1 LATGPP
7 AKLKKFGKSPC
18 VPYAGLLPLQAMSA
32 RLKYRGRVITDA
44 DVAFINRLI
53 AAHPTLS
60 RRALSQKLC
69 QAWNW
74 VQPNGRPRDM
84 VCRSLMLALHRAGH
98 IELPAPKRTPANP
111 LAQRSRP
118 VVVEIDQ
125 APLETDLSSL
135 GPLRFEQVR
144 RTAQEPLFNSLIQQ
158 HHYLGYTQP
167 VGEHLKYLVYSAQ
180 RVVAALAWS
189 SAAHGLTCRDQ
200 FIGWSTETR
209 RKNRHLLAYNTRF
222 LIPPWIRVPHLASH
236 VLGRMARRLSA
247 DWEQIYH
254 HPVYF
259 LETFVDPSR
268 HTGSCYRA
276 ANWIVLGQ
284 TFGRGHRCPTYE
296 PNRPVKLVLGYPLVK
311 RFRERLNGRAPES
324 TEEPRH
330 EAQSRSDRVGL

>member
-1 LATGPP
+1 
-7 AKLKKFGKSPC
+7 
-18 VPYAGLLPLQAMSA
+18 
-32 RLKYRGRVITDA
+32 
-44 DVAFINRLI
+44 
-53 AAHPTLS
+53 
-60 RRALSQKLC
+60 
-69 QAWNW
+69 
-74 VQPNGRPRDM
+74 
-84 VCRSLMLALHRAGH
+84 
-98 IELPAPKRTPANP
+98 
-111 LAQRSRP
+111 
-118 VVVEIDQ
+118 VVEIDQ

-167 VGEHLKYLVYSAQ
+167 VGEHLKYLVYSDQ

-200 FIGWSTETR
+200 FIGWSAETR

-268 HTGSCYRA
+268 HSGSCYRA

-284 TFGRGHRCPTYE
+284 TFGRGHRCPTCQ

-311 RFRERLNGRAPES
+311 GFRERLKG
-324 TEEPRH
+324 
-330 EAQSRSDRVGL
+330 